1 MFKNKIVPVEI
12 IIVSEWKIIGFMGPK
27 FVIFGGN
34 LFDLIMNKLI
44 MHTKL
49 HMKANNCL
57 K

>member
-1 MFKNKIVPVEI
+1 
-12 IIVSEWKIIGFMGPK
+12 MGPK

-49 HMKANNCL
+49 HMEANNCL
-57 K
+57 KWQKQKKLQIIVIWKI